1 MNARRRE
8 CRFLHRGAP
17 RPAAPRARSRGPAG
31 LAGLFTVLTLTAVGA
46 ASPASAAPGEIPPAW
61 VGRYQAQ
68 VISATSGK
76 EGDAVTSFGK
86 GMTQTT
92 LMLQTQACAQQFT
105 MDVSR
110 SGAISGRG
118 RIMYVY
124 QGNAASPTMMLAP
137 AAAAAGA
144 GGFTVNLRDGR
155 QFRDWNFT
163 GQVAPDGTVTIEG
176 LPGEPMDL
184 LNNGRWEKHRP
195 WSVLPPQDKTKMRGP
210 FVMKL
215 TGGDQAGPPAIR
227 VDQQLQ
233 LDDALIKKVRYRA
246 FIVRS
251 DQDIR
256 PQCEAAVPAA
266 PKCAASEYLRTKG
279 SVGVDGAYTIE
290 SSRDL
295 KSGETSTTSK
305 VGGGEAT
312 AGFSSDSSGNVG
324 WEGNAGA
331 LVGSTQF
338 NPTDGSYSM
347 TIGVGVDTG
356 SFLPGPAKLS
366 EKVEL
371 VYDSGCGWGI
381 KGTGSINAGAAGAGV
396 EGAIFFTK
404 AL

>member
-1 MNARRRE
+1 MNRR
-8 CRFLHRGAP
+8 LTHLAML
-17 RPAAPRARSRGPAG
+17 G
-31 LAGLFTVLTLTAVGA
+31 LALAAGASASAVA
-46 ASPASAAPGEIPPAW
+46 TAAPGEVPPAW

-76 EGDAVTSFGK
+76 EGDAVSSFGK

-92 LMLQTQACAQQFT
+92 LMLQTQACAQSFT

-110 SGAISGRG
+110 SGAITGRG

-124 QGNAASPTMMLAP
+124 QGNAGSPMMMMAP

-144 GGFTVNLRDGR
+144 GGFTVNLKDGK
-155 QFRDWNFT
+155 QFRDWSFT
-163 GQVAPDGTVTIEG
+163 GQVAPDGTVTIDG

-195 WSVLPPQDKTKMRGP
+195 WSVLPPTDKSKMRGP

-215 TGGDQAGPPAIR
+215 SGGGQAGPPAIR

-233 LDDALIKKVRYRA
+233 LDDPLIKKVRYRA

-251 DQDIR
+251 DTDIT
-256 PQCEAAVPAA
+256 PQCQAAVPAA
-266 PKCAASEYLRTKG
+266 PKCAASEYLKTKG
-279 SVGVDGAYTIE
+279 TIGVDGIYTIE
-290 SSRDL
+290 SSRDM
-295 KSGETSTTSK
+295 KSGETSVTSK
-305 VGGGEAT
+305 VGGGDAT
-312 AGFSSDSSGNVG
+312 AGMSSDSAGNLG
-324 WEGNAGA
+324 WEGNAGL

-347 TIGVGVDTG
+347 TVGVGVDTG

-371 VYDSGCGWGI
+371 VYDSACGWGI
-381 KGTGSINAGAAGAGV
+381 KGSGGISAGAAGSGV

>member
-1 MNARRRE
+1 MSRQ
-8 CRFLHRGAP
+8 HRI
-17 RPAAPRARSRGPAG
+17 AAFVVA
-31 LAGLFTVLTLTAVGA
+31 LATGTAA
-46 ASPASAAPGEIPPAW
+46 TSIASAAPGEIPAAW

-68 VISATSGK
+68 VVSATSGK
-76 EGDAVTSFGK
+76 EGDAVSTFGK

-92 LMLQTQACAQQFT
+92 LMLQTQACAQSFT

-110 SGAISGRG
+110 SGAITGRG

-124 QGNAASPTMMLAP
+124 QGSGGAAAMMLAP

-144 GGFTVNLRDGR
+144 GGFTVNLKDGR
-155 QFRDWNFT
+155 QFRDWTFT
-163 GQVAPDGTVTIEG
+163 GQVAPDGTVTIDG

-184 LNNGRWEKHRP
+184 MNNGRWEKHRP
-195 WSVLPPQDKTKMRGP
+195 WSVLPPQDKSKMRGP
-210 FVMKL
+210 YIMKL
-215 TGGDQAGPPAIR
+215 SGGGQAGPPAIR

-233 LDDALIKKVRYRA
+233 LDDPLIKKVRYRA

-251 DQDIR
+251 DADIT
-256 PQCEAAVPAA
+256 PQCQAAVPAA
-266 PKCAASEYLRTKG
+266 PKCAASEYLKTKG
-279 SVGVDGAYTIE
+279 TIGVDGIYTIE
-290 SSRDL
+290 SSRDM
-295 KSGETSTTSK
+295 KSGETSVTSK

-312 AGFSSDSSGNVG
+312 AGMSSDSSGNLG

-347 TIGVGVDTG
+347 TVGVGVDTG

-371 VYDSGCGWGI
+371 VYDSACGWGI
-381 KGTGSINAGAAGAGV
+381 KGSGSINAGAAGSGV

>member
-1 MNARRRE
+1 MNRQLTRI
-8 CRFLHRGAP
+8 
-17 RPAAPRARSRGPAG
+17 AALGVAYI
-31 LAGLFTVLTLTAVGA
+31 VGA
-46 ASPASAAPGEIPPAW
+46 AGASVATAAPGEIPAAW

-68 VISATSGK
+68 VVSATSGK
-76 EGDAVTSFGK
+76 EGDAVSTFGK
-86 GMTQTT
+86 GLSQTT
-92 LMLQTQACAQQFT
+92 LMLQTQACAQSFT

-110 SGAISGRG
+110 SGAITGRG

-124 QGNAASPTMMLAP
+124 QGNAGSPMMMMAP

-144 GGFTVNLRDGR
+144 GGFTVNLKDGK

-163 GQVAPDGTVTIEG
+163 GQVSPDGTVTIDG

-195 WSVLPPQDKTKMRGP
+195 WSVLPPPDKSKMRGP

-215 TGGDQAGPPAIR
+215 SGGGQAGPPAIR

-233 LDDALIKKVRYRA
+233 LDDALIKKVRYKA

-251 DQDIR
+251 DADIT
-256 PQCEAAVPAA
+256 PQCQAAVPAA
-266 PKCAASEYLRTKG
+266 PKCAASEYLKTKG
-279 SVGVDGAYTIE
+279 TIGVDGIYTIE
-290 SSRDL
+290 LSRDL
-295 KSGETSTTSK
+295 KSGETSVTSK
-305 VGGGEAT
+305 TGGGEAT
-312 AGFSSDSSGNVG
+312 AGMSSDSAGNLG

-347 TIGVGVDTG
+347 TVGVGVDTG

-371 VYDSGCGWGI
+371 VYDSACGWGI
-381 KGTGSINAGAAGAGV
+381 KGSGSINGGAAGAGV

>member
-1 MNARRRE
+1 MNRHE
-8 CRFLHRGAP
+8 PGTP
-17 RPAAPRARSRGPAG
+17 RIVRAAEATRAVRVVAVVATIAI
-31 LAGLFTVLTLTAVGA
+31 LAVGA
-46 ASPASAAPGEIPPAW
+46 APAAHAAPGEIPAAW

-68 VISATSGK
+68 VVSATSGK
-76 EGDAVTSFGK
+76 EGDAVSTFGK

-92 LMLQTQACAQQFT
+92 LMLQTQACAQSFT
-105 MDVSR
+105 MDVGR

-124 QGNAASPTMMLAP
+124 QGSGGAAAMMLAP

-144 GGFTVNLRDGR
+144 GGFTVNLKDGK
-155 QFRDWNFT
+155 QFRDWSFT
-163 GQVAPDGTVTIEG
+163 GQVSPDGTVTIDG

-195 WSVLPPQDKTKMRGP
+195 WSVLPPQDKSKMRGP
-210 FVMKL
+210 FIMKL
-215 TGGDQAGPPAIR
+215 SGGGGGQAGPPAIR

-251 DQDIR
+251 DTDIT
-256 PQCEAAVPAA
+256 PQCQAPVPAA
-266 PKCAASEYLRTKG
+266 QKCAASEYLKTKG
-279 SVGVDGAYTIE
+279 TIGVDGVYTIE
-290 SSRDL
+290 SSRDM
-295 KSGETSTTSK
+295 KSGETSVTSK

-312 AGFSSDSSGNVG
+312 AGMSSDSSGNLA

-338 NPTDGSYSM
+338 NPTDGSYSA

-366 EKVEL
+366 EKVEI
-371 VYDSGCGWGI
+371 VYDSACGWGI
-381 KGTGSINAGAAGAGV
+381 KGSGGINAGAAGAGV